1 MIKFFRKIRQKLL
14 SENKVSKY
22 LIYAIG
28 EILLVVIGILIA
40 LGINN
45 WNNEQKDKQAELK
58 YLNQIRKSLKENDL
72 ILKERIETDKR
83 LLKFGDQ
90 LYNHIKTQKDI
101 NDTIKHIFVVLLN
114 DQMVSFNMAAFEN
127 LKNDG
132 LSFISNDDLKFDII
146 NIYDKELKYIQNIF
160 ANQFENY
167 LSGVMN
173 PFFSESFEFGS
184 NEKNIIVEPNNYQD
198 LLDNKKTTNIISM
211 VNTMRSFAISNYS
224 DTQKKINEI
233 LIKLEKEI
241 ETLNE

>member
-14 SENKVSKY
+14 SENKFSKY

-28 EILLVVIGILIA
+28 EIVLVVIGILIA

-90 LYNHIKTQKDI
+90 LYSHIKTQKEI

-132 LSFISNDDLKFDII
+132 LSFISNDDLKFEII

-198 LLDNKKTTNIISM
+198 LLNNKKTTNIISM

>member
-14 SENKVSKY
+14 SENKFSKY

-28 EILLVVIGILIA
+28 EIVLVVIGILIA

-90 LYNHIKTQKDI
+90 LYSHIKTQKEI

-198 LLDNKKTTNIISM
+198 LLNNKKTTNIISM

>member
-14 SENKVSKY
+14 SENKFSKY
-22 LIYAIG
+22 LIYSIG
-28 EILLVVIGILIA
+28 EIVLVVIGILIA

-90 LYNHIKTQKDI
+90 LYNHIKTQKQV
-101 NDTIKHIFVVLLN
+101 NDSIKQIFVVLLN
-114 DQMVSFNMAAFEN
+114 DQMVSFNIAAFEN

-132 LSFISNDDLKFDII
+132 LSFISNDDLKFEII

-167 LSGVMN
+167 LSGVIN
-173 PFFSESFEFGS
+173 PFFSDNFEFVS
-184 NEKNIIVEPNNYQD
+184 NKKYMSAEPNNYQD
-198 LLDNKKTTNIISM
+198 LLSNNKTTNIFSM
-211 VNTMRSFAISNYS
+211 VNTMRSYAISNYS
-224 DTQKKINEI
+224 NTQKKINEI
-233 LIKLEKEI
+233 IIKLDKEI
-241 ETLNE
+241 KTLNE

>member
-14 SENKVSKY
+14 SENKFSKY

-28 EILLVVIGILIA
+28 EIILVVIGILIA

-45 WNNEQKDKQAELK
+45 WNNEQKDNQAEVK
-58 YLNQIRKSLKENDL
+58 YLSQIKKSLKENDL
-72 ILKERIETDKR
+72 ILKERIESDKR
-83 LLKFGDQ
+83 LLKLGGQ
-90 LYNHIKTQKDI
+90 LYNHIKTQKKL
-101 NDTIKHIFVVLLN
+101 NDSIKQILVVLQY

-132 LSFISNDDLKFDII
+132 LSFISNDDLKFEII

-167 LSGVMN
+167 LSGVIN
-173 PFFSESFEFGS
+173 PFFSENFEFVS
-184 NEKNIIVEPNNYQD
+184 YKKKIIIEPNNYQE
-198 LLDNKKTTNIISM
+198 LLSNKKTTNIISM
-211 VNTMRSFAISNYS
+211 VNTMRSFAISNYT

-233 LIKLEKEI
+233 LIELEKEI
-241 ETLNE
+241 KTLNE

>member
-14 SENKVSKY
+14 SENKFSKY

-28 EILLVVIGILIA
+28 EIVLVVIGILIA

-198 LLDNKKTTNIISM
+198 LLNNKKTTNIISM

>member
-14 SENKVSKY
+14 SENKFSKY

-28 EILLVVIGILIA
+28 EIVLVVIGILIA

-90 LYNHIKTQKDI
+90 LYNHIKTQKQV
-101 NDTIKHIFVVLLN
+101 NDSIKQIFVVLLN
-114 DQMVSFNMAAFEN
+114 DQMVSFNIAAFEN

-132 LSFISNDDLKFDII
+132 LSFISNDDLKFEII

-167 LSGVMN
+167 LSGVIN
-173 PFFSESFEFGS
+173 PFFSDNFEFVS
-184 NEKNIIVEPNNYQD
+184 NKKYMSAEPNNYQD
-198 LLDNKKTTNIISM
+198 LLSNNKTTNIISM
-211 VNTMRSFAISNYS
+211 VNTMRSYAISNYS
-224 DTQKKINEI
+224 NTQKKINEI
-233 LIKLEKEI
+233 IIKLDKEI
-241 ETLNE
+241 KTLNE

>member
-14 SENKVSKY
+14 SENKFNKY

-28 EILLVVIGILIA
+28 EIVLVVIGILIA

-45 WNNEQKDKQAELK
+45 WNNEQKDNQAEVK
-58 YLNQIRKSLKENDL
+58 YLSQIKKSLKENDL
-72 ILKERIETDKR
+72 ILKKRIESDKR
-83 LLKFGDQ
+83 LLKLGGQ
-90 LYNHIKTQKDI
+90 LYNHIKNQKKL
-101 NDTIKHIFVVLLN
+101 NDSIKQILVVLQY

-132 LSFISNDDLKFDII
+132 LSFISNDDLKFEII

-167 LSGVMN
+167 LSGVIN
-173 PFFSESFEFGS
+173 PFFSENFEFAS
-184 NEKNIIVEPNNYQD
+184 NKKKIIIEPNNYQE
-198 LLDNKKTTNIISM
+198 LLSNKKTTNIISM
-211 VNTMRSFAISNYS
+211 VNTMRSFAISNYT

-241 ETLNE
+241 KTLNL

>member
-14 SENKVSKY
+14 SENKFSKY

-28 EILLVVIGILIA
+28 EIVLVVIGILIA

-90 LYNHIKTQKDI
+90 LYNHIKTQKEI

-132 LSFISNDDLKFDII
+132 LSFISNDDLKFEII

-173 PFFSESFEFGS
+173 PFFSESFEFVS

-198 LLDNKKTTNIISM
+198 LLNNKKTTNIISM

-224 DTQKKINEI
+224 DTQKKINAI

-241 ETLNE
+241 KTLNE